1 MPVSK
6 DKKTIYGEQSRTI
19 LVTGGAGF
27 IGSHLIEQLVKDKNN
42 KVISLDNYFTG
53 SKDNHI
59 AGAEYREGHTKDIEK
74 HIPETPDVI
83 YHLGE
88 YSRIARSID
97 EPEIVFD
104 LNMIGTFWVLE
115 YWRARKCK
123 LVYAGSSTKFTSA
136 DKSPYSWSKAANS
149 DLVSN
154 YGKWF
159 GLPYSTAYFY
169 NVYGPKER
177 ADWKTGYG
185 TVIETFKQ
193 KYLSGLP
200 CEVNAPGT
208 QTRAF
213 THVDDTIDGLI
224 LIGEKGEPDEYAICA
239 KEVYS
244 LLDVAKM
251 FGCEVIMKPQTK
263 TSRSSGADD
272 TSKLEALGWR
282 QKHKLEEYIGEIKRQ
297 K

>member
-1 MPVSK
+1 MEISK
-6 DKKTIYGEQSRTI
+6 DKKII

-53 SKDNHI
+53 SKENHI

-74 HIPETPDVI
+74 HVPETPDII

-88 YSRIARSID
+88 YSRIARSIE
-97 EPEIVFD
+97 EPDTVFD
-104 LNMIGTFWVLE
+104 LNMVGTFEVLE
-115 YWRARKCK
+115 YWRKRKCK
-123 LVYAGSSTKFTSA
+123 LVYAGSSTKFASA

-169 NVYGPKER
+169 NVYGPGER

-185 TVIETFKQ
+185 TVIEAFKQ
-193 KYLSGLP
+193 KYLSVLP

-213 THVDDTIDGLI
+213 THVDDTINALI
-224 LIGEKGEPDEYAICA
+224 LIGEKGGPDEYAISA
-239 KEVYS
+239 KEVFS
-244 LLDVAKM
+244 LLDVVKM

-282 QKHKLEEYIGEIKRQ
+282 QKHTLEEYIKTIIVNHSK